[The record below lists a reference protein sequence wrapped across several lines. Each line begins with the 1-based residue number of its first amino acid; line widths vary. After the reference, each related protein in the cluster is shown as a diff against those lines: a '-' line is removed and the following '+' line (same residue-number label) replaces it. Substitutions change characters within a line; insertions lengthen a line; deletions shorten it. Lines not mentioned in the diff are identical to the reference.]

1 MFNLSRIIFLCIIK
15 MMTTMHITLIIQS
28 ILQFAFIIV
37 MVAPLPILLLA
48 SPLSYLNE
56 KITNKKYYFIVKRHF
71 EDPASVSAE
80 QLQDVFPNK
89 KLDELHQI
97 AYTLQANK
105 AYKAYKNN

>member
-1 MFNLSRIIFLCIIK
+1 MFNLSRIIFLCVIK
-15 MMTTMHITLIIQS
+15 MITTMHITLNIQS

-37 MVAPLPILLLA
+37 MVAPLPVLLLA
-48 SPLSYLNE
+48 SPLSYINE

-71 EDPASVSAE
+71 ENPAAVSAE
-80 QLQDVFPNK
+80 QLQDIFPDK

-105 AYKAYKNN
+105 SYRSYKNN